1 MRTFAIHSESGIE
14 LKETDEL
21 KPLFDT
27 FKSFY
32 SASGELPS
40 VTGQLVTEMQKNYDA
55 CVLFEQWSIVVILIM
70 CCFIKKR
77 NIG

>member
-27 FKSFY
+27 FKSSY

-40 VTGQLVTEMQKNYDA
+40 VTGQLVTEMQKIYDA
-55 CVLFEQWSIVVILIM
+55 WVLLRTMEHSGESDHVLLY
-70 CCFIKKR
+70 KETK
-77 NIG
+77 